1 MTKRW
6 VLSLL
11 LLFVLGSAPAPASAT
26 GLGLPVSGKVT
37 AVDSLERT
45 LRLGGQLFYVP
56 QSVRGLEGLAPG
68 MSVMLQYE
76 NVGNRSVV
84 TKIEAAE
91 PD

>member
-1 MTKRW
+1 MTKQW

-11 LLFVLGSAPAPASAT
+11 LLFVLGLAPASASAT

-45 LRLGGQLFYVP
+45 VRLGGQLFYVP
-56 QSVRGLEGLAPG
+56 QSVNGLEGLAPG
-68 MSVMLQYE
+68 MRVMLQYE
-76 NVGNRSVV
+76 SVGNRAVV

-91 PD
+91 PN

>member
-1 MTKRW
+1 MAKQW
-6 VLSLL
+6 VLGLL
-11 LLFVLGSAPAPASAT
+11 LLFVLGSAPAPMSAM
-26 GLGLPVSGKVT
+26 GLMLPVSGTVT

-56 QSVRGLEGLAPG
+56 QNVKGLESLTPG

-76 NVGNRSVV
+76 SVGNRSVV

>member
-11 LLFVLGSAPAPASAT
+11 LLFVLGSAPASASAMRMM
-26 GLGLPVSGKVT
+26 LPVSGTVT

-56 QSVRGLEGLAPG
+56 QSVKGLEGLTPG

-76 NVGNRSVV
+76 SVGKRSVV

>member
-11 LLFVLGSAPAPASAT
+11 LLFVLGSAPASASAT
-26 GLGLPVSGKVT
+26 ELGLPVSGKVT
-37 AVDSLERT
+37 AVDSLERI
-45 LRLGGQLFYVP
+45 LRMGGQLFYVP
-56 QSVRGLEGLAPG
+56 QSVNGLEGLVPG
-68 MSVMLQYE
+68 MSVVLQYE
-76 NVGNRSVV
+76 RVGNRLVV